1 MSGPKSARYRVN
13 VSVSASLAAQR
24 RINMAIAAQ
33 RKREEMERIR
43 KEAERLLNQL
53 LGLGKSID
61 STKSE
66 LVSFDEFASIYI
78 AERGKDSFVLA
89 LEEISKRLQ
98 KIQQEI
104 TAHSTKKQSNNEL
117 SAAYN
122 KLSAEYQV
130 LQKEIRDM
138 SVKMQVLRKDLMDSL
153 SNSGAELFNMSHQ
166 ADIEKKQE
174 AEKASETLLADK
186 KFAESVFDKLVLFQ
200 HSPAATKELREQ
212 ISKAVLK
219 FESLPEEQLKAYAEI
234 ELKPLLR
241 QCDDMQKLWDTDGS
255 TYTALLSQYYA
266 LLERNNHTSDA
277 VEVPF
282 STEAIQTL
290 TTLIKAEETA
300 AAQADEQAYIANAVS
315 EAMSELGYDTWG
327 ERDVHKRNGTHF
339 QNKLYH
345 YNENT
350 AINVTYRDN
359 GQITM
364 ELGKT
369 DTQDRLPSDSEAI
382 VMEQQMET
390 FCDDFARVE
399 AALKEKG
406 VILNER
412 VQLMPPSREFAQIIN
427 LNDFDVPSEKTAANQ
442 QRKVNEL
449 RHADIG

>member
-13 VSVSASLAAQR
+13 VSVSESLAAQR

-130 LQKEIRDM
+130 LQKEIRNM

-282 STEAIQTL
+282 SIEAIQTL

-300 AAQADEQAYIANAVS
+300 AAQADEQAYIAHAVS
-315 EAMSELGYDTWG
+315 EVMSELGYDTWG

>member
-1 MSGPKSARYRVN
+1 MSGPKSGRYVITVPMRATLAEQRRV
-13 VSVSASLAAQR
+13 SMAATAQR
-24 RINMAIAAQ
+24 R
-33 RKREEMERIR
+33 REEIERIN
-43 KEAERLLNQL
+43 KESKRLLNQL
-53 LGLGKSID
+53 LKLGKQAVA
-61 STKSE
+61 TKSE
-66 LVSFDEFASIYI
+66 LSSFDEFTSIYI
-78 AERGKDSFVLA
+78 AERGKDSFIMA
-89 LEEISKRLQ
+89 LEEMPQKLQ
-98 KIQQEI
+98 NIQQRVI
-104 TAHSTKKQSNNEL
+104 QCFGSNPTNDDL
-117 SAAYN
+117 SALN
-122 KLSAEYQV
+122 NRLSSEYQS
-130 LQKEIRDM
+130 LQKEISDM
-138 SVKMQVLRKDLMDSL
+138 SAQMQALRKDMMDSL
-153 SNSGAELFNMSHQ
+153 GSSGAELFSMSHQ

-174 AEKASETLLADK
+174 AEKASEALLADK

-200 HSPAATKELREQ
+200 NSPAATKELREQ

-219 FESLPEEQLKAYAEI
+219 FESLPEEQLKSYAEI
-234 ELKPLLR
+234 ELRPLLR

-255 TYTALLSQYYA
+255 TYMKLLSQYYA
-266 LLERNNHTSDA
+266 LLERNNHASDA
-277 VEVPF
+277 VGVPF
-282 STEAIQTL
+282 SAEAIQTL
-290 TTLIKAEETA
+290 TALIKVEEDA

-315 EAMSELGYDTWG
+315 EVMNELGYDVWG

-369 DTQDRLPSDSEAI
+369 DTQDRLPSDSEAV

-442 QRKVNEL
+442 QHKVNDL
-449 RHADIG
+449 RHMDIG

>member
-53 LGLGKSID
+53 LGLGKSIN

-66 LVSFDEFASIYI
+66 LGSFDEFASIYI
-78 AERGKDSFVLA
+78 AERGKDSFILS
-89 LEEISKRLQ
+89 LEEMSKRLQ

-104 TAHSTKKQSNNEL
+104 TAYSTKKRSNSEL

-122 KLSAEYQV
+122 KLSTAYQA

-138 SVKMQVLRKDLMDSL
+138 SAKIQVLRKDLIDSFD
-153 SNSGAELFNMSHQ
+153 SSGAELFSINHQ
-166 ADIEKKQE
+166 SDIEKKQ
-174 AEKASETLLADK
+174 AEEKESETLLADK

-212 ISKAVLK
+212 ISQAVLK
-219 FESLPEEQLKAYAEI
+219 FESLPEEQLKSYAEI
-234 ELKPLLR
+234 ELRPLLR

-255 TYTALLSQYYA
+255 TYTKLLSQYYA

-315 EAMSELGYDTWG
+315 EVMSELGYDTWG
-327 ERDVHKRNGTHF
+327 KRDVHKRNGTHF

-364 ELGKT
+364 ELGKI
-369 DTQDRLPSDSEAI
+369 DTQDRLPSDAEAV

-427 LNDFDVPSEKTAANQ
+427 LNDFDVPSENTAASQ
-442 QRKVNEL
+442 QHKANEL
-449 RHADIG
+449 RHADIN